1 MPFSTLRAILPL
13 VLLPAAHLAAHEL
26 PDNRAN
32 IVLRDRNHLS
42 VTLYLSYP
50 EALHRAL
57 LPQRPFAAFL
67 VIYSGMKA
75 EDLQRELVRAQRRF
89 QSATRVYLPE
99 KEAPLV
105 NWVWPDAKAVQSML
119 QQRVMQ
125 AMVDPNVHA
134 HEPPVEIRADVTAAR
149 EIESVRIRFPE
160 EWQKVLVVWF
170 RPSQQWVEGSSLSP
184 PMKF

>member
-1 MPFSTLRAILPL
+1 MPFPTLRAILPL
-13 VLLPAAHLAAHEL
+13 VLLPAAYMVAHEL
-26 PDNRAN
+26 PDNRAS
-32 IVLRDRNHLS
+32 IVLRDRTHLS

-50 EALHRAL
+50 EALHLAL

-67 VIYSGMKA
+67 VIYSGMKP
-75 EDLQRELVRAQRRF
+75 EDLQKELVRAQKRF
-89 QSATRVYLPE
+89 QSGIHVYLPE

-105 NWVWPDAKAVQSML
+105 NWIWPDAKTVQAML

-134 HEPPVEIRADVTAAR
+134 HEPPVEIRADAKAAQ
-149 EIESVRIRFPE
+149 EIESVRIRFPK

-170 RPSQQWVEGSSLSP
+170 RPGQHWVEGNSLSP